1 MAKPPKNYDLTLN
14 SKSYALDVINKLDLS
29 GSYHQRYPQPR
40 FPEEDSDKFWMEWT
54 MQSFHGGERLPRI
67 LKQEDLEQF
76 RYHDAEGVDVA
87 NLVDW
92 GEVELQ
98 PALSRSLAIQSA
110 SMPMTVSSTGATLVV
125 GLDESPYIKLWTTSG
140 WANASSVAG
149 TGTVTDLLT
158 AGTTLYGVR
167 GGAVITSTNTG
178 GTWSAVGS
186 YTTAV
191 GVAYVNGDLYVGK
204 SDGVYNHTQDEA
216 VTTIGCSAIAGY
228 RENVYF
234 SSDSRLYRYDGRA
247 TYLYDQLPQGFN
259 ITALIPYRQVLF
271 ILGYYKVRT
280 GYKGAVY
287 YLISGSENHLY
298 SLGDYSADHRI
309 YALAGG
315 DDEVWVASPKRGGVD
330 RYDLEAGGISA
341 GPIWGAAGYV
351 PFKGIAVCEGY
362 LFVGRFVGSDGNAT
376 LGNSSTEGATW
387 VSIAGNKIYASKFTL
402 AGAASVDYISA
413 YCTATAGSTYPAK
426 MSIYNSAGAVVATSG
441 EVAVDNGTTSSN
453 FTFAETQ
460 SLAAGDYWLVFHVG
474 AITGIGYIYGKGTGG
489 TSVVLDSTYAD
500 GAPSTI
506 SVTPNNTYLY
516 VMYAHMTE
524 TTDGIY
530 IADIAAP
537 SAYKTSGW
545 LTTAEYDFNY
555 PNATKLFR
563 DIRIEHRSL
572 VTGQSIA
579 VAYSLN
585 GGSSWTT
592 ATTSNKVAATSKS
605 ITLSNITG
613 DSLKLKFTLASS
625 GSNTPTL
632 TKCVVRAAPVVES
645 KWMWDLRL
653 LLLKQWKT
661 SVADLKTANDL
672 GTQLTFVDVDGTSYS
687 VVVQSMAIHALKDPD
702 FFGAVALV
710 RLREV

>member
-1 MAKPPKNYDLTLN
+1 
-14 SKSYALDVINKLDLS
+14 
-29 GSYHQRYPQPR
+29 
-40 FPEEDSDKFWMEWT
+40 
-54 MQSFHGGERLPRI
+54 
-67 LKQEDLEQF
+67 
-76 RYHDAEGVDVA
+76 
-87 NLVDW
+87 
-92 GEVELQ
+92 
-98 PALSRSLAIQSA
+98 
-110 SMPMTVSSTGATLVV
+110 MPMTVSSTGATLVV

-140 WANASSVAG
+140 WANASSVAE

-315 DDEVWVASPKRGGVD
+315 DDEVWVASPKRGGAD

-351 PFKGIAVCEGY
+351 PFKSIAVCEGY
-362 LFVGRFVGSDGNAT
+362 LFVGRYDSVGHSGTAQATGNDT
-376 LGNSSTEGATW
+376 THT
-387 VSIAGNKIYASKFTL
+387 KL
-402 AGAASVDYISA
+402 AAAAS
-413 YCTATAGSTYPAK
+413 
-426 MSIYNSAGAVVATSG
+426 
-441 EVAVDNGTTSSN
+441 AVDDAYKTMTI
-453 FTFAETQ
+453 A
-460 SLAAGDYWLVFHVG
+460 H
-474 AITGIGYIYGKGTGG
+474 TGG
-489 TSVVLDSTYAD
+489 TGSGQTATITAYDGTTKIATHGAVTEAADDTTTYVV
-500 GAPSTI
+500 G
-506 SVTPNNTYLY
+506 
-516 VMYAHMTE
+516 
-524 TTDGIY
+524 TDGIY

-563 DIRIEHRSL
+563 DIRIEHRAL

-592 ATTSNKVAATSKS
+592 ATTSNTVAATSKS